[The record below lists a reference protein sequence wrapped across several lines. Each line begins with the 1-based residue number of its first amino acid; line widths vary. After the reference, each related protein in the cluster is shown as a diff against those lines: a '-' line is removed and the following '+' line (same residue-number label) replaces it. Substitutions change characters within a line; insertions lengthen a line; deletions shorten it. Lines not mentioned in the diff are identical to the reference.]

1 MTKRYVIKRYVIKDN
16 KAIVDTETMTPNG
29 IPTKIFVAEDPY
41 EANKIC
47 NELNEKDQKIK
58 ELEAEIKSITTNL
71 KEDYILFKR
80 DKNPI
85 ETKYCNECAN
95 YETEYEEVY
104 AFGDYETL
112 TKTSCRQG
120 HHILNNSDA
129 TNCPDYYE

>member
-1 MTKRYVIKRYVIKDN
+1 MGGHETMTKRYTIGDN
-16 KAIVDTETMTPNG
+16 IAIIDNESMTPNG
-29 IPTKIFVAEDPY
+29 IPTKIFVAEDPF

-47 NELNEKDQKIK
+47 NELNEQDQKIK

-71 KEDYILFKR
+71 EEDYILFKR

-85 ETKYCNECAN
+85 ETKYCNECDN

-112 TKTSCRQG
+112 TKTSCSKG
-120 HHILNNSDA
+120 HHILDNSDA
-129 TNCPDYYE
+129 TNCPDYE